1 MGYDAIL
8 TFSCR
13 IHFLPDTDL
22 YIVQK
27 YSMSPAKAF
36 LRIHPICNDK
46 KMFKLKLKYRH
57 KHLLSLVKENKL
69 RLFLAMVCMLVIAI
83 STSATAFLVKPV
95 LDDIF
100 FNKDTRML
108 IIIPIA
114 VILIYFLRG
123 LGSYGQEYL
132 MNYVGEGIIRNL
144 RNDLYDHIQD
154 LPLAF
159 FHKEKT
165 GVLMSRITNDVNIIK
180 AMVSTA
186 VTGSLKDCFSIVG
199 LTLVIF
205 YRDWKMA
212 LFAFVVLPLAFFPL
226 VEFGRRVRR
235 VSTGCQESMA
245 ELSSFL
251 HETFAGNKIVKAFGM
266 ESYEK
271 KRFFEKTLNLFKIE
285 MKAVV
290 ARSLSSPVMEF
301 LAGIGIAFIIW
312 YGGSKVVSGT
322 STAGT
327 FFSFMAA
334 VLMLYDPVKKLSGLN
349 NAVQQG
355 LAAADRVFDII
366 EMETDI
372 KEQKNS
378 VEIKRGPH
386 RVSFENVFFK
396 YEDVMVLKDI
406 NLDVKAGEVL
416 ALVGM
421 SGGGKTSLVNLIP
434 RFYDVTHG
442 AIRIDGVNIC
452 IASISSLRDQMAIV
466 TQEPILF
473 NDSIRN
479 NIAYGKMNATEQEI
493 IKAAKAAY
501 AYDFIQRF
509 TDKFDT
515 NIGELG
521 GRLSG
526 GEKQRICIARALLK
540 DAPILILDEATSSL
554 DAEAE
559 MLVQKALENL
569 MKGRTT
575 FVVAHRLSTI
585 DYADRIAVIVNGRI
599 VEEGKREE
607 LIAQKGEFFKLYQ
620 MQYSNSQ
627 EKEFHSK
634 PGPINT

>member
-1 MGYDAIL
+1 
-8 TFSCR
+8 
-13 IHFLPDTDL
+13 
-22 YIVQK
+22 
-27 YSMSPAKAF
+27 
-36 LRIHPICNDK
+36 
-46 KMFKLKLKYRH
+46 MFKLKLKNRH

-83 STSATAFLVKPV
+83 ATSATAFLVKPV

-100 FNKDTRML
+100 FNKDTQML
-108 IIIPIA
+108 IIIPIV

-144 RNDLYDHIQD
+144 RNDLYDRIQD
-154 LPLAF
+154 LSLAF

-186 VTGSLKDCFSIVG
+186 VTGSLKDSFTIVG

-212 LFAFVVLPLAFFPL
+212 LFAFLVLPLAFFPL

-245 ELSSFL
+245 DLSSFL

-271 KRFFEKTLNLFKIE
+271 KRFFEKTLHLFKIE

-290 ARSLSSPVMEF
+290 ARSLSSPIMEF
-301 LAGIGIAFIIW
+301 LAGLGIAFIIW
-312 YGGSKVVSGT
+312 YGGSKVISGT

-372 KEQKNS
+372 KEKKNP

-386 RVSFENVFFK
+386 RVFFENVFFK
-396 YEDVMVLKDI
+396 YEDVMVLEDI

-442 AIRIDGVNIC
+442 GIRIDGVNIC
-452 IASISSLRDQMAIV
+452 NASISSLRDQMAIV

-473 NDSIRN
+473 NESVRN
-479 NIAYGKMNATEQEI
+479 NIAYGKMNATDEEI

-509 TDKFDT
+509 PDKFDT

-627 EKEFHSK
+627 DKEFHSQ
-634 PGPINT
+634 PVSNNT

>member
-1 MGYDAIL
+1 
-8 TFSCR
+8 
-13 IHFLPDTDL
+13 
-22 YIVQK
+22 
-27 YSMSPAKAF
+27 
-36 LRIHPICNDK
+36 
-46 KMFKLKLKYRH
+46 MFKSRLKNRH
-57 KHLLSLVKENKL
+57 KRILLLIKENKL
-69 RLFLAMVCMLVIAI
+69 KLFLAMLCMLVIAVA
-83 STSATAFLVKPV
+83 SSATAFLVKPV

-100 FNKDTRML
+100 FNKNTTML
-108 IIIPIA
+108 KLIPVA
-114 VILIYFLRG
+114 VVVIYFLRG
-123 LGSYGQEYL
+123 LGMYGQDYL
-132 MNYVGEGIIRNL
+132 MNYVGESIIMDL
-144 RNDLYDHIQD
+144 RNDLYDRIQG
-154 LPLAF
+154 LPIAF

-180 AMVSTA
+180 TMVSTA
-186 VTGSLKDCFSIVG
+186 VTGSLKDSFTIIG
-199 LTLVIF
+199 LTFVIF

-212 LFAFVVLPLAFFPL
+212 LFAFIVLPIAFFPV

-235 VSTGCQESMA
+235 ISTGCQEAMA
-245 ELSSFL
+245 DLNSFL

-271 KRFFEKTLNLFKIE
+271 KRFFNKTLELFKLE

-290 ARSLSSPVMEF
+290 ARSLSSPIMEF
-301 LAGIGIAFIIW
+301 LGGLGIAFIIW
-312 YGGSKVVSGT
+312 YGGYKVITGS

-355 LAAADRVFDII
+355 LAAADRIFDII
-366 EMETDI
+366 ETESDI
-372 KEQKNS
+372 KEKKNP
-378 VEIKRGPH
+378 VRIERGPH
-386 RVSFENVFFK
+386 RVTFENVYFK
-396 YEDVMVLKDI
+396 YDDVMVLKDI
-406 NLDVKAGEVL
+406 NLDVNAGEIL

-434 RFYDVTHG
+434 RFYDVAQG
-442 AIRIDGVNIC
+442 AIRIDGMNIRN
-452 IASISSLRDQMAIV
+452 ASISSLRDQMGIV

-479 NIAYGKMNATEQEI
+479 NIAYGKKDATD
-493 IKAAKAAY
+493 KAITAAAEAAY
-501 AYDFIQRF
+501 AYDFIQSF
-509 TDKFDT
+509 PNKFDT

-554 DAEAE
+554 DAESE

-575 FVVAHRLSTI
+575 FVIAHRLSTI
-585 DYADRIAVIVNGRI
+585 DYADRIIVIFDGRI
-599 VEEGKREE
+599 VEEGKQEE
-607 LIAQKGEFFKLYQ
+607 LISMRGEFFKLYQ
-620 MQYSNSQ
+620 MQYSNDHDKKVQ
-627 EKEFHSK
+627 FQ
-634 PGPINT
+634 

>member
-1 MGYDAIL
+1 
-8 TFSCR
+8 
-13 IHFLPDTDL
+13 
-22 YIVQK
+22 
-27 YSMSPAKAF
+27 
-36 LRIHPICNDK
+36 
-46 KMFKLKLKYRH
+46 MFKLKLKDRH
-57 KHLLSLVKENKL
+57 KRLLALIKENKL
-69 RLFLAMVCMLVIAI
+69 RLFLAMVCMLVIAVA
-83 STSATAFLVKPV
+83 SSATAFLVKPV

-100 FNKDTRML
+100 FNKDTTML
-108 IIIPIA
+108 KIIPLV

-123 LGSYGQEYL
+123 LGMYGQDYL
-132 MNYVGEGIIRNL
+132 MNYVGENIIKDL
-144 RNDLYDHIQD
+144 RNDLYNRIQD
-154 LPLAF
+154 LPIAF
-159 FHKEKT
+159 FHKEQT

-180 AMVSTA
+180 TMVSTA
-186 VTGSLKDCFSIVG
+186 VTGSLKDSFTIVG
-199 LTLVIF
+199 LTFVIF

-212 LFAFVVLPLAFFPL
+212 LFAFIILPVAFFPI

-235 VSTGCQESMA
+235 ISTGWQEAMA
-245 ELSSFL
+245 DLNSFL
-251 HETFAGNKIVKAFGM
+251 HETIAGNKIVKAFGM

-271 KRFFEKTLNLFKIE
+271 KRFFNKTLDLFKLE

-290 ARSLSSPVMEF
+290 ARSLSSPIMEF
-301 LAGIGIAFIIW
+301 LGGLGIAFIIW
-312 YGGSKVVSGT
+312 YGGYKVITGS

-366 EMETDI
+366 EMESDI
-372 KEQKNS
+372 KEKKNPL
-378 VEIKRGPH
+378 VIKRGPH
-386 RVSFENVFFK
+386 RVTFENVFFK
-396 YEDVMVLKDI
+396 YDDVMVLKDI

-434 RFYDVTHG
+434 RFYDVTRG
-442 AIRIDGVNIC
+442 AVRIDGMDIRDV
-452 IASISSLRDQMAIV
+452 SISYLRDQMGIV

-479 NIAYGKMNATEQEI
+479 NIAYGKWNATDKEI
-493 IKAAKAAY
+493 IKASEAAY
-501 AYDFIQRF
+501 AYDFIQNF
-509 TDKFDT
+509 PKKFDT

-575 FVVAHRLSTI
+575 FVIAHRLSTI
-585 DYADRIAVIVNGRI
+585 DYADRIVVIVKGH
-599 VEEGKREE
+599 VKEEGKQEE
-607 LIAQKGEFFKLYQ
+607 LISMKGEFFKLYQ
-620 MQYSNSQ
+620 MQYSNDKDRKLAENVFNQ
-627 EKEFHSK
+627 D
-634 PGPINT
+634 P

>member
-1 MGYDAIL
+1 
-8 TFSCR
+8 
-13 IHFLPDTDL
+13 
-22 YIVQK
+22 
-27 YSMSPAKAF
+27 
-36 LRIHPICNDK
+36 
-46 KMFKLKLKYRH
+46 MFKLKLKDRH
-57 KHLLSLVKENKL
+57 KRLLALIKENKL
-69 RLFLAMVCMLVIAI
+69 RLFLAMACMSVIAVA
-83 STSATAFLVKPV
+83 SSATAFLVKPV

-100 FNKDTRML
+100 FNKDTTML
-108 IIIPIA
+108 KIIPLV

-123 LGSYGQEYL
+123 LGMYGQDYL
-132 MNYVGEGIIRNL
+132 MNYVGENIIKDL
-144 RNDLYDHIQD
+144 RNDLYNRIQD
-154 LPLAF
+154 LPIAF
-159 FHKEKT
+159 FHKEQT

-180 AMVSTA
+180 TMVSTA
-186 VTGSLKDCFSIVG
+186 VTGSLKDSFTIVG
-199 LTLVIF
+199 LTFVIF

-212 LFAFVVLPLAFFPL
+212 LFAFIILPVAFFPI

-235 VSTGCQESMA
+235 ISTGWQEAMA
-245 ELSSFL
+245 DLNSFL
-251 HETFAGNKIVKAFGM
+251 HETIAGNKIVKAFGM
-266 ESYEK
+266 EPYEK
-271 KRFFEKTLNLFKIE
+271 KRFFNKTLDLFKLE

-290 ARSLSSPVMEF
+290 ARSLSSPIMEF
-301 LAGIGIAFIIW
+301 LGGLGIAFIIW
-312 YGGSKVVSGT
+312 YGGYKVITGS

-366 EMETDI
+366 EMESDI
-372 KEQKNS
+372 KEKKNPL
-378 VEIKRGPH
+378 VIKRGPH
-386 RVSFENVFFK
+386 RVTFENVFFK
-396 YEDVMVLKDI
+396 YDDVMVLEDI

-434 RFYDVTHG
+434 RFYDVTRG
-442 AIRIDGVNIC
+442 AVRIDGMDIRDV
-452 IASISSLRDQMAIV
+452 SISSLRDQMGIV

-479 NIAYGKMNATEQEI
+479 NIAYGKWNATDKEI
-493 IKAAKAAY
+493 IKASEAAY
-501 AYDFIQRF
+501 AYDFIQNF
-509 TDKFDT
+509 PKKFDT

-575 FVVAHRLSTI
+575 FVIAHRLSTI
-585 DYADRIAVIVNGRI
+585 DYADRIVVIVKGH
-599 VEEGKREE
+599 VKEEGKQEE
-607 LIAQKGEFFKLYQ
+607 LISMKGEFFKLYQ
-620 MQYSNSQ
+620 MQYSNDKDRKLAENVFNQ
-627 EKEFHSK
+627 N
-634 PGPINT
+634 P

>member
-1 MGYDAIL
+1 
-8 TFSCR
+8 
-13 IHFLPDTDL
+13 
-22 YIVQK
+22 
-27 YSMSPAKAF
+27 
-36 LRIHPICNDK
+36 
-46 KMFKLKLKYRH
+46 
-57 KHLLSLVKENKL
+57 
-69 RLFLAMVCMLVIAI
+69 MLVIAI

-108 IIIPIA
+108 SIIPIV

-123 LGSYGQEYL
+123 IGSYGQEYL

-144 RNDLYDHIQD
+144 RNNLYDHIQD

-159 FHKEKT
+159 FYREKT

-186 VTGSLKDCFSIVG
+186 VTGSLKDSFTIVG

-226 VEFGRRVRR
+226 VQFGRRVRR

-245 ELSSFL
+245 DLSSFL

-301 LAGIGIAFIIW
+301 LAGLGIAFIIW
-312 YGGSKVVSGT
+312 YGGSKVISGT

-372 KEQKNS
+372 KEQENP
-378 VEIKRGPH
+378 VEIKREPH

-396 YEDVMVLKDI
+396 YEDIMVLKDI

-442 AIRIDGVNIC
+442 AIRIDGVDVCN
-452 IASISSLRDQMAIV
+452 ASTSSLRDQMAIV

-473 NDSIRN
+473 NESIRN
-479 NIAYGKMNATEQEI
+479 NIAYGKMDATEKEI

-509 TDKFDT
+509 PDKFDT

-526 GEKQRICIARALLK
+526 GEKQRLCIARALLK

-569 MKGRTT
+569 MEGRTT

-599 VEEGKREE
+599 VEDGKREE
-607 LIAQKGEFFKLYQ
+607 LIAKKGEFFKLYQ
-620 MQYSNSQ
+620 LQYSNSHD
-627 EKEFHSK
+627 KEFHSK
-634 PGPINT
+634 QVSINT

>member
-1 MGYDAIL
+1 
-8 TFSCR
+8 
-13 IHFLPDTDL
+13 
-22 YIVQK
+22 
-27 YSMSPAKAF
+27 
-36 LRIHPICNDK
+36 
-46 KMFKLKLKYRH
+46 MFKLKLKDRH
-57 KHLLSLVKENKL
+57 KRLLALIKENKL
-69 RLFLAMVCMLVIAI
+69 RLFLAMACMSVIAVA
-83 STSATAFLVKPV
+83 SSATAFLVKPV

-100 FNKDTRML
+100 FNKDTTML
-108 IIIPIA
+108 KIIPLV

-123 LGSYGQEYL
+123 LGMYGQDYL
-132 MNYVGEGIIRNL
+132 MNYVGENIIKDL
-144 RNDLYDHIQD
+144 RNDLYNRIQD
-154 LPLAF
+154 LPIAF
-159 FHKEKT
+159 FHKEQT

-180 AMVSTA
+180 TMVSTA
-186 VTGSLKDCFSIVG
+186 VTGSLKDSFTIVG
-199 LTLVIF
+199 LTFVIF

-212 LFAFVVLPLAFFPL
+212 LFAFIILPVAFFPI

-235 VSTGCQESMA
+235 ISTGWQEAMA
-245 ELSSFL
+245 DLNSFL
-251 HETFAGNKIVKAFGM
+251 HETIAGNKIVKAFGM

-271 KRFFEKTLNLFKIE
+271 KRFFNKTLDLFKLE
-285 MKAVV
+285 MKAVI
-290 ARSLSSPVMEF
+290 ARSLSSPIMEF
-301 LAGIGIAFIIW
+301 LGGLGIAFIIW
-312 YGGSKVVSGT
+312 YGGYKVITGS

-366 EMETDI
+366 EMESDI
-372 KEQKNS
+372 KEKKNPLA
-378 VEIKRGPH
+378 IKRGPH
-386 RVSFENVFFK
+386 RVTFENVFFK
-396 YEDVMVLKDI
+396 YDDVMVLKDI
-406 NLDVKAGEVL
+406 NLDVKADEVL

-434 RFYDVTHG
+434 RFYDVTRG
-442 AIRIDGVNIC
+442 AVRIDGMDIRDV
-452 IASISSLRDQMAIV
+452 SISSLRDQMGIV

-479 NIAYGKMNATEQEI
+479 NIAYGKWNATDKEI
-493 IKAAKAAY
+493 IKASEAAY
-501 AYDFIQRF
+501 AYDFIQNF
-509 TDKFDT
+509 PKKFDT

-575 FVVAHRLSTI
+575 FVIAHRLSTI
-585 DYADRIAVIVNGRI
+585 DYADRIVVIVKGH
-599 VEEGKREE
+599 VKEEGKQEE
-607 LIAQKGEFFKLYQ
+607 LISMKGEFFKLYQ
-620 MQYSNSQ
+620 MQYSNDKDRKLEENVFNQ
-627 EKEFHSK
+627 D
-634 PGPINT
+634 P